1 MYLSNKF
8 APYFK
13 TYNLTTMKT
22 KVYQKFK
29 GLALGFA
36 LLCAGSASAQQPA
49 GNCGRTYT
57 SNEDFEEGSLLSLNY
72 SIPGSLRLDQPGK
85 PLPYINIACSGRG
98 TVARINVNTGQ
109 VIGEYL
115 TSPDGRLRNPSRTT
129 VDKFGNVWVTN
140 RDENGIVDGIAKG
153 SVARIGIV
161 IGGRRCNADGSLNP
175 TGQYLKPPF
184 KYNTCVDRDG
194 DGLIKTSIGL
204 GNILGWSNAGG
215 ADNNGGVST
224 ADDEAIINYTRVFAT
239 GARTVAVD
247 EFNDLWVG
255 GSGNRFHEKLDGNT
269 GQPIPGTLFNV
280 GAGGYGGSID
290 ANGILWSAGAPNNPL
305 LKFNTNGT
313 PFPATELLYTHGD
326 YGIGIDPNT
335 GEVWSSYVEGN
346 RIAKISPSGELLGVY
361 AHGNFHSQGVAVD
374 AVGNVWVAHSL
385 INNTTTVG
393 RLRTDGTYVGNVE
406 LGGFAPTGV
415 AVDANGKV
423 WATCLNSNTIKRID
437 PNAGPIGGGGFP
449 IGAVDLSI
457 DLGSGATPYN
467 YSDMTGFVVVNCTKP
482 SGSWTTVHDGGT
494 AGKKWGRVMWTDSIP
509 VETGIR
515 VEVRASDSELTLGNY
530 PFVEVEKGASFC
542 CAGVTGRFVEIRTS
556 LFRSTE
562 TFASPVLFDLT
573 IECCD
578 VYQSVPPVLT
588 SSSGCN
594 PSDTIRVVPG
604 QTRTFTFNATDADS
618 DQTVTLSAN
627 LPEGATLT
635 PIAGNPLN
643 ATFSWTPTE
652 AQLGVYT
659 IRFAANDDYCYE
671 DVCEKTIKVQ
681 PEPPGCFATEVLSYT
696 PGLNGN
702 GTAVRPE
709 RSISTNALGA
719 PDGQSPVIDAPVQNF
734 VSLGYG
740 GAIEIAFAERIANG
754 PGADIR
760 IWESSIG
767 SNNERSRIEVSQ
779 DGLGYTPVGEISQDG
794 EVDFGT
800 AFSSYI
806 QFVRIV
812 DLTTPASSGQ
822 FNDGFD
828 VDAVECLHGAYVY
841 TPCFAT
847 QVISFEQGN
856 RLDGTSVSSDRSNTT
871 NALGE
876 AEPVV
881 TGTVNFTSLGF
892 GGSITLGFDYPIAN
906 GPGADVQINEAT
918 WNNPTCASY
927 PESADVFASQNG
939 SDFVYCGRVCRDG
952 NVDLGPLSWAAF
964 IRIVD
969 ASEGSSFSAN
979 DDGYDVNGISC
990 LNGAAINLTDDGL
1003 VGCSLQEIVS
1013 YTPGNRKNATPVGA
1027 PRNNPANAL
1036 GTPQNNNTI
1045 NFTALGFGGTL
1056 VGKFDFVV
1064 FNQPGNDLR
1073 VTETSFG
1080 NPSCNN
1086 YPEKAR
1092 VSVSMDNVN
1101 WTELGEICL
1110 DGEIDLGSVNYAQYI
1125 KIQDASPISSNKF
1138 NGAADGY
1145 DIDAVVVLNNGC
1157 GASSARLA
1165 QMDNS
1170 STPDASLAISA
1181 FPNPVEDYTI
1191 VSFEG
1196 LENDSDFNFQI
1207 MDAAGRVIRN
1217 QQIRVMANNSTYLF
1231 NASELARGIYQV
1243 IISNE
1248 NGSQIIRLV
1257 K

>member
-1 MYLSNKF
+1 MQKLAGF
-8 APYFK
+8 AI
-13 TYNLTTMKT
+13 
-22 KVYQKFK
+22 
-29 GLALGFA
+29 GIA
-36 LLCAGSASAQQPA
+36 LLCAGEVSAQQPK

-72 SIPGSLRLDQPGK
+72 SVPGSLRLDQPGK
-85 PLPYINIACSGRG
+85 PLPFINVACSGRG
-98 TVARINVNTGQ
+98 TVARINVNTGA

-115 TSPDGRLRNPSRTT
+115 TAPDGRLRNPSRTT

-140 RDENGIVDGIAKG
+140 RDENGAVDGTAKG
-153 SVARIGIV
+153 SVTRIGIV
-161 IGGRRCNADGSLNP
+161 LGGRRCNADGTLNP

-184 KYNTCVDRDG
+184 KYNTCIDRDG
-194 DGLIKTSIGL
+194 DGLIKTSLGL
-204 GNILGWSNAGG
+204 GNILGWSNTGG
-215 ADNNGGVST
+215 ADNNGGVAT

-269 GQPIPGTLFNV
+269 GQPVPGTLFNV

-313 PFPATELLYTHGD
+313 PFPATELLFNSGD

-335 GEVWSSYVEGN
+335 GEIWSSYVDGN
-346 RIAKISPSGELLGVY
+346 RIAKLSPTGALLGTY
-361 AHGNFHSQGVAVD
+361 GHGNFHSQGVAVD
-374 AVGNVWVAHSL
+374 AAGNVWVAHSL

-393 RLRTDGTYVGNVE
+393 HLRTDGTYVGNVQ

-415 AVDANGKV
+415 AVDANGKI
-423 WATCLNSNTIKRID
+423 WATCLNSNTVKRID

-449 IGAVDLSI
+449 IGAVDLSV
-457 DLGSGATPYN
+457 DLGGGATPYN

-482 SGSWTTVHDGGT
+482 SGSWTTIHDGGI
-494 AGKKWGRVMWTDSIP
+494 AGKKWGRVTWTDSLP
-509 VETGIR
+509 LETGIR

-530 PFVEVEKGASFC
+530 PFVEVQKGESFC
-542 CAGVTGRFVEIRTS
+542 CAGVTGRYVEIRTS

-562 TFASPVLFDLT
+562 TFASPVLYDLT

-594 PSDTIRVVPG
+594 PSDTIRIVPG
-604 QTRTFTFNATDADS
+604 QTRTFTFNATDADAG
-618 DQTVTLSAN
+618 QTITLSAN

-635 PIAGNPLN
+635 PTSGNPLN

-681 PEPPGCFATEVLSYT
+681 PEPPGCYATEVLSYS
-696 PGLNGN
+696 PGLNAN
-702 GTAVRPE
+702 GAAVRPE
-709 RSISTNALGA
+709 RSIATNALGA
-719 PDGQSPVIDAPVQNF
+719 PDGQTPVVDAPVQNF

-740 GAIEIAFAERIANG
+740 GSIEIAFAERIANG

-760 IWESSIG
+760 IWESSVG
-767 SNNERSRIEVSQ
+767 TNNERSRIEVSQ
-779 DGLGYTPVGEISQDG
+779 DGLGYIPVGEITQDG

-800 AFSSYI
+800 AFSSFI

-841 TPCFAT
+841 TPCFAS
-847 QVISFEQGN
+847 QVVSFEQGD
-856 RLDGTSVSSDRSNTT
+856 RLDGTNVAADRSNPA

-892 GGSITLGFDYPIAN
+892 GGSITLAFDYPIAN
-906 GPGADVQINEAT
+906 GPGSDIQINEAT
-918 WNNPTCASY
+918 WNYPTCASY

-939 SDFVYCGRVCRDG
+939 TDFVYCGSVCRDG
-952 NVDLGPLSWAAF
+952 SVDLGPLSWASF

-969 ASEGSSFSAN
+969 ASDLISFSAG
-979 DDGYDVNGISC
+979 DDGYDVNGIAC
-990 LNGAAINLTDDGL
+990 LNGPALDLTDDGL
-1003 VGCSLQEIVS
+1003 VNCTLQEIVS
-1013 YTPGNRKNATPVGA
+1013 YTPGSRKNGTAVPA
-1027 PRNNPANAL
+1027 DRANPANAL
-1036 GTPQNNNTI
+1036 GEPQNNNTV
-1045 NFTALGFGGTL
+1045 NFVALGFGGSM
-1056 VGKFDFVV
+1056 VGKFDYVV
-1064 FNQPGNDLR
+1064 FNRAGNELKI
-1073 VTETSFG
+1073 TETSYG
-1080 NPSCNN
+1080 NPSCTN
-1086 YPEKAR
+1086 YPERAKI
-1092 VSVSMDNVN
+1092 SVSIDNVN
-1101 WTELGEICL
+1101 WTDLGELCQ
-1110 DGEIDLGSVNYAQYI
+1110 DGQVDFGTVPYAQYI
-1125 KIQDASPISSNKF
+1125 KITDMSSTASNRF
-1138 NGAADGY
+1138 NGVADGY
-1145 DIDAVVVLNNGC
+1145 DVDAVVVLNNSC
-1157 GASSARLA
+1157 GTTGARLA
-1165 QMDNS
+1165 QFDNTE
-1170 STPDASLAISA
+1170 TPDDGIVVSLY
-1181 FPNPVEDYTI
+1181 PNPVEEYATLSI
-1191 VSFEG
+1191 EG
-1196 LENDSDFNFQI
+1196 LSTEMPFVVDIIDASGRIVRTEN
-1207 MDAAGRVIRN
+1207 IRIGVEN
-1217 QQIRVMANNSTYLF
+1217 PYAILHVN
-1231 NASELARGIYQV
+1231 ELSRGIYQV
-1243 IISNE
+1243 SIKNNDYSTVYRMI
-1248 NGSQIIRLV
+1248 